1 MNDIGNPCH
10 LDGFSFLEFSSLQ
23 PEDLRHK
30 INDLG
35 FTLMA
40 THQRF
45 PIEVWQQGEI
55 LFIINNTPKSQASNH
70 SQIHKIGPCA
80 MGFNVK
86 DSSSAY
92 QTALKNGAKAALPHP
107 VYNCPAIQGIGGS
120 VIYFTDSKFQI
131 FDSENWQVHHTKPNP
146 GAGLE
151 YIDHLTHNVHRGQ
164 LKTWADFYHDIF
176 GFKEIRDFNIQG
188 QQTGLYSQALGS
200 PCGKIKI
207 PLNESKDEHSQI
219 EEFLHDYNGEGIQHI
234 ALHTNNIYNTVN
246 NILNTGVKFLDT
258 PDTYFEMIQQRL
270 PWQNEPVENLQKLK
284 ILIDGGPK
292 PDDGLLLQ
300 IFTENFFGPVF
311 FEIIQRKGH
320 LGFGEGNFQA
330 LFEAIERDQ
339 ILRGKLEQP

>member
-1 MNDIGNPCH
+1 MLDSSNPCH

-23 PEDLRHK
+23 PEDLRSK
-30 INDLG
+30 INHLG

-40 THQRF
+40 SHLHL
-45 PIEVWQQGEI
+45 PIEVWQQGQI
-55 LFIINNTPKSQASNH
+55 FFIINNIPNSQALEH
-70 SQIHKIGPCA
+70 AKVHKIGPCA

-86 DSSSAY
+86 NCSE
-92 QTALKNGAKAALPHP
+92 ALKIALAKGAKAATAHP
-107 VYNCPAIQGIGGS
+107 IYNCPAIEGIGGS
-120 VIYFTDSKFQI
+120 VIYFTDGNFEIFNPNEWQI
-131 FDSENWQVHHTKPNP
+131 HHEKPNP

-151 YIDHLTHNVHRGQ
+151 YIDHLTHNVHRGH
-164 LKTWADFYHDIF
+164 LKTWSDFYHDIF

-188 QQTGLYSQALGS
+188 QHTGLYSQALGS

-234 ALHTNNIYNTVN
+234 ALHTGNIYSTIT
-246 NILNTGVKFLDT
+246 NIQNTGVKFLDT
-258 PDTYFEMIQQRL
+258 PDTYFSMIKDRL
-270 PWQNEPVENLQKLK
+270 PWHNEPVDNLQKLK

-292 PDDGLLLQ
+292 PQDGILLQ

-320 LGFGEGNFQA
+320 QGFGEGNFQA